1 MPDYQE
7 GSRNACD
14 CFARPGGL
22 DYPRVAR
29 SSLPLIISLSV
40 IVSLGVVPRAMSS
53 QPDAVRHDPALSR
66 LQTEIERL
74 AQTAGGTV
82 GVGAHHIEAGRQIYV
97 NRAERFPMG
106 STFKIPLAVQLLALV
121 DQGMVSLDKPITVQ
135 TSDLRPG
142 SGTLVKLFDE
152 SRPTWSL
159 RQLLELMLINS
170 DNSATDI
177 IWKEAGG
184 REPVMG
190 RLAALG
196 IRGMSV
202 DRPTALLV
210 AAVLGIEPPPPEAER
225 TPARFREL
233 IRTVSRTKRDAAAA
247 AFFKDRRDSAT
258 PEAMADLL
266 VKIWRQQALSPDHSA
281 LLLDIMYRCAT
292 GRGRLRGMLPRGAK
306 VAHKT
311 GTLRIG
317 VTNDVGIIP
326 LPGGAG
332 HIAIAV
338 FIKESTGDLPT
349 QERTIAE
356 IARAIYDYFASNP
369 IAASVGGPV
378 ASDLTRYN

>member
-1 MPDYQE
+1 M
-7 GSRNACD
+7 
-14 CFARPGGL
+14 
-22 DYPRVAR
+22 
-29 SSLPLIISLSV
+29 
-40 IVSLGVVPRAMSS
+40 
-53 QPDAVRHDPALSR
+53 
-66 LQTEIERL
+66 
-74 AQTAGGTV
+74 
-82 GVGAHHIEAGRQIYV
+82 GVGAHHIETGREIYV

-152 SRPTWSL
+152 SRPAWSL

-190 RLAALG
+190 RLASLG

-202 DRPTALLV
+202 DRPTALLL

-225 TPARFREL
+225 SLARFKEL

-247 AFFKDRRDSAT
+247 AFFKDRRDNAT
-258 PEAMADLL
+258 PEAMVDLL
-266 VKIWRQQALSPDHSA
+266 VKIWRQQALSPDQSA
-281 LLLDIMYRCAT
+281 RLLDIMYRCAT

-332 HIAIAV
+332 TVAIAI
-338 FIKESTGDLPT
+338 FIRESASDLST

-356 IARAIYDYFASNP
+356 IARAIYDYFVSNP
-369 IAASVGGPV
+369 VSPSVSVRSP
-378 ASDLTRYN
+378 AL